1 MPKKIVAK
9 TAEATEAPK
18 LTVKTDISTLSKD
31 SQIGEVLQ
39 LRWEKL
45 ERDSAKALITFDKPL
60 GDLLCKARAALEAD
74 QKQIPSK
81 TLNHLNIAKID
92 RRRRSSAER
101 LARDWNVEV
110 SHMEGKTVGELAA
123 SGKWSSADS
132 LFNAVDKPAREA
144 KAAERKA
151 AKAAEEEA
159 AKAEAEA
166 EEAAKA
172 EAAAKRMTADEIAFE
187 AMCLCAVHRISDADF
202 VEALKKQLTMVTTS
216 EAA

>member
-60 GDLLCKARAALEAD
+60 GDLLCKARAALED
-74 QKQIPSK
+74 GQKQIPSK

-151 AKAAEEEA
+151 AKAAEKAETEA
-159 AKAEAEA
+159 AEAEA
-166 EEAAKA
+166 A
-172 EAAAKRMTADEIAFE
+172 EASKKPMTADEIAFE
-187 AMCLCAVHRISDADF
+187 AMCLCAVHRVSDADF

>member
-18 LTVKTDISTLSKD
+18 LTVSTDISTLSKD
-31 SQIGEVLQ
+31 SDIGTVLQ
-39 LRWEKL
+39 LRWNKL
-45 ERDSAKALITFDKPL
+45 ERDSAKALITLDKPL
-60 GDLLCKARAALEAD
+60 GDLLCKARAALED
-74 QKQIPSK
+74 GQKQIPSK
-81 TLNHLNIAKID
+81 TLNHLNVAKID

-151 AKAAEEEA
+151 AKAAEKAETEA
-159 AKAEAEA
+159 AEAEA
-166 EEAAKA
+166 A
-172 EAAAKRMTADEIAFE
+172 EASKKPMTADEIAFE
-187 AMCLCAVHRISDADF
+187 AMCLCAVHRVSDADF

>member
-18 LTVKTDISTLSKD
+18 LTVSTDISTLSKD
-31 SQIGEVLQ
+31 SDIGTVLQ
-39 LRWEKL
+39 LRWNKL
-45 ERDSAKALITFDKPL
+45 ERDSAKALITLDKPL
-60 GDLLCKARAALEAD
+60 GDLLCKARAALED
-74 QKQIPSK
+74 GQKQIPSK
-81 TLNHLNIAKID
+81 TLNHLNVAKID

-151 AKAAEEEA
+151 AKAAE
-159 AKAEAEA
+159 KAEAEA
-166 EEAAKA
+166 AEA
-172 EAAAKRMTADEIAFE
+172 EAAEASKKPMTADEIAFE
-187 AMCLCAVHRISDADF
+187 AMCLCAVHRVSDADF

>member
-18 LTVKTDISTLSKD
+18 LTASTDISTLSKD
-31 SQIGEVLQ
+31 SQIGTVLQ
-39 LRWEKL
+39 LRWKRIENAG
-45 ERDSAKALITFDKPL
+45 AKALIEFDKPL
-60 GDLLCKARAALEAD
+60 GDLLCKARAALED
-74 QKQIPSK
+74 GQKQIPSK
-81 TLNHLNIAKID
+81 TLNHLNVGHID

-101 LARDWNVEV
+101 LSRDWNVEV

-132 LFNAVDKPAREA
+132 LFNAVDKPERQA

-151 AKAAEEEA
+151 AKAAEKAEQEA
-159 AKAEAEA
+159 AEAEA
-166 EEAAKA
+166 A
-172 EAAAKRMTADEIAFE
+172 EASKKPMTADEIAFE
-187 AMCLCAVHRISDADF
+187 AMCLCAVHRVSDADF
-202 VEALKKQLTMVTTS
+202 VEALKKQLTMVTS

>member
-9 TAEATEAPK
+9 NAEATEAPK
-18 LTVKTDISTLSKD
+18 LTVTTDISTLSKD
-31 SQIGEVLQ
+31 SDIGTVLQ
-39 LRWEKL
+39 LRWNKL
-45 ERDSAKALITFDKPL
+45 ERDSAKALITLDKPL
-60 GDLLCKARAALEAD
+60 GDLLCKARAALED
-74 QKQIPSK
+74 GQKQIPSK
-81 TLNHLNIAKID
+81 TLNHLNVAKID

-101 LARDWNVEV
+101 LARDWNMEV

-151 AKAAEEEA
+151 AKAAE
-159 AKAEAEA
+159 KAEAEA
-166 EEAAKA
+166 AEA
-172 EAAAKRMTADEIAFE
+172 EAAEASKKPMTADEIAFE
-187 AMCLCAVHRISDADF
+187 AMVLCSVNRISDADF
-202 VEALKKQLTMVTTS
+202 IAALKKQITILS

>member
-18 LTVKTDISTLSKD
+18 LNASTDISTLSKD
-31 SQIGEVLQ
+31 SQIGEVL
-39 LRWEKL
+39 LCRWNRIENAG
-45 ERDSAKALITFDKPL
+45 AKALVEFDKPL
-60 GDLLCKARAALEAD
+60 GDLLCKARAALEEG

-92 RRRRSSAER
+92 RRRRSEAER
-101 LARDWNVEV
+101 LARDWDIEV
-110 SHMEGKTVGELAA
+110 PHLDGKTVGELAA
-123 SGKWSSADS
+123 TKKWSSCTA
-132 LFNAVDKPAREA
+132 LFAAVDKPEREA

-151 AKAAEEEA
+151 AKEAE
-159 AKAEAEA
+159 KAEAEA
-166 EEAAKA
+166 EAEAQEAA
-172 EAAAKRMTADEIAFE
+172 EASKKPMTADEIAFE
-187 AMCLCAVHRISDADF
+187 AMCLCAVHRVSDADF

>member
-1 MPKKIVAK
+1 MTKI
-9 TAEATEAPK
+9 AETTK
-18 LTVKTDISTLSKD
+18 LTASTDIATLSKD
-31 SQIGEVLQ
+31 SEIGKVLQ
-39 LRWEKL
+39 LRWKRI
-45 ERDSAKALITFDKPL
+45 ERAGAKALVEFDKPL
-60 GDLLCKARAALEAD
+60 GDLLCKARAALED
-74 QKQIPSK
+74 GQKQIPSK
-81 TLNHLNIAKID
+81 TLNHLNVGHID

-151 AKAAEEEA
+151 AKAAEKAEQEA
-159 AKAEAEA
+159 AEAEA
-166 EEAAKA
+166 A
-172 EAAAKRMTADEIAFE
+172 EASKKPMTADEIAFE
-187 AMCLCAVHRISDADF
+187 AMVLCSVNRISDADF
-202 VEALKKQLTMVTTS
+202 IAALKKQITILS

>member
-9 TAEATEAPK
+9 NAEAPK

-60 GDLLCKARAALEAD
+60 GDLLCKARAALED
-74 QKQIPSK
+74 GQKQIPSK

-151 AKAAEEEA
+151 AKAAEKAETEA
-159 AKAEAEA
+159 AEAEA
-166 EEAAKA
+166 A
-172 EAAAKRMTADEIAFE
+172 EASKKPMTADEIAFE
-187 AMCLCAVHRISDADF
+187 AMVLCSVNRISDADF
-202 VEALKKQLTMVTTS
+202 IAALKKQITIIS

>member
-1 MPKKIVAK
+1 MTKI
-9 TAEATEAPK
+9 AETTK
-18 LTVKTDISTLSKD
+18 LTASTDIATLSKD
-31 SQIGEVLQ
+31 SEIGKVLQ
-39 LRWEKL
+39 LRWKRIEKAG
-45 ERDSAKALITFDKPL
+45 AKALVEFDKPL

-81 TLNHLNIAKID
+81 TLNHLNVGHID

-151 AKAAEEEA
+151 AKAAEKAETEA
-159 AKAEAEA
+159 AEAEA
-166 EEAAKA
+166 A
-172 EAAAKRMTADEIAFE
+172 EASKKPMTADEIAFE
-187 AMCLCAVHRISDADF
+187 AMVLCSVNRISDADF
-202 VEALKKQLTMVTTS
+202 IAALKKQITILS

>member
-1 MPKKIVAK
+1 MTNKI
-9 TAEATEAPK
+9 AETTK
-18 LTVKTDISTLSKD
+18 LTASTDIATLSKD
-31 SQIGEVLQ
+31 SEIGKVLQ
-39 LRWEKL
+39 LRWKRIEKAG
-45 ERDSAKALITFDKPL
+45 AKALVEFDKPL

-81 TLNHLNIAKID
+81 TLNHLNVGHID

-110 SHMEGKTVGELAA
+110 SHMEGKTLGELAA

-151 AKAAEEEA
+151 AKAAEKAETEA
-159 AKAEAEA
+159 AEAEA
-166 EEAAKA
+166 A
-172 EAAAKRMTADEIAFE
+172 EASKKPMTADEIAFE
-187 AMCLCAVHRISDADF
+187 AMVLCSVNRISDADF
-202 VEALKKQLTMVTTS
+202 IAALKKQITIIS

>member
-18 LTVKTDISTLSKD
+18 LTASTDISTLSKD
-31 SQIGEVLQ
+31 SEVGKVLQ
-39 LRWEKL
+39 LRWKRIENAG
-45 ERDSAKALITFDKPL
+45 AKALVEFDKPL

-81 TLNHLNIAKID
+81 TLNHLNVGDID
-92 RRRRSSAER
+92 RRRRSEAER
-101 LARDWNVEV
+101 LARDWDIEV
-110 SHMEGKTVGELAA
+110 PHLDGKTVGELAA
-123 SGKWSSADS
+123 TGKWSSTTS

-151 AKAAEEEA
+151 AKEAE
-159 AKAEAEA
+159 KAEAEA
-166 EEAAKA
+166 EAQEAA
-172 EAAAKRMTADEIAFE
+172 EASKKPMTADEIAFE
-187 AMCLCAVHRISDADF
+187 AMCLCAVHRVSDADF

>member
-1 MPKKIVAK
+1 MTNKI
-9 TAEATEAPK
+9 AETTK
-18 LTVKTDISTLSKD
+18 LTASTDIATLSKD
-31 SQIGEVLQ
+31 SEIGKVLQ
-39 LRWEKL
+39 LRWKRIEKAG
-45 ERDSAKALITFDKPL
+45 AKALVEFDKPL

-81 TLNHLNIAKID
+81 TLNHLNVGHID

-110 SHMEGKTVGELAA
+110 SHMEGKTLGELAA

-151 AKAAEEEA
+151 AKAAEKAETEA
-159 AKAEAEA
+159 AEAEA
-166 EEAAKA
+166 A
-172 EAAAKRMTADEIAFE
+172 EASTKPMTADEIAFE
-187 AMCLCAVHRISDADF
+187 AMVLCSVNRISDADF
-202 VEALKKQLTMVTTS
+202 IAALKKQITIIS

>member
-18 LTVKTDISTLSKD
+18 LTASTDISTLSKD
-31 SQIGEVLQ
+31 SQIGKVLQ
-39 LRWEKL
+39 LRWKRI
-45 ERDSAKALITFDKPL
+45 ERAGAKALVEFDKPL
-60 GDLLCKARAALEAD
+60 GDLLCKARAALED
-74 QKQIPSK
+74 GQKQIPSK
-81 TLNHLNIAKID
+81 TLNHLNVGHID

-101 LARDWNVEV
+101 LSRDWNVEV

-151 AKAAEEEA
+151 AKAAEKAEQEA
-159 AKAEAEA
+159 AEAEA
-166 EEAAKA
+166 A
-172 EAAAKRMTADEIAFE
+172 EASKKPMTADEIAFE
-187 AMCLCAVHRISDADF
+187 AMCLCAVHRVSDADF
-202 VEALKKQLTMVTTS
+202 VEALKKQLTMVTS